1 MQAAETQIK
10 SAIKSNKSAAVKSSL
25 IDQEVIFPFF
35 LKTYYRGHIWLQ
47 GAPQVSQTLGTR
59 KFKRSPTYLNCDY
72 TRYNKF
78 SFHTNFVLLLCI
90 LDTGVRTLRKTYIW
104 MLSLSFSILCVRQ
117 HAHIR
122 NLFILLSNLTI
133 RKSLY
138 SIRTGTNYLACVTR
152 MHGYLL
158 RCLAQPQAM
167 IS

>member
-10 SAIKSNKSAAVKSSL
+10 SAIKTSKSAAVKSSL

-104 MLSLSFSILCVRQ
+104 MLSLSFSIWCVRQ

-122 NLFILLSNLTI
+122 NLFILLSN
-133 RKSLY
+133 
-138 SIRTGTNYLACVTR
+138 SIGTGTNYLACAKK
-152 MHGYLL
+152 MHGYVL
-158 RCLAQPQAM
+158 RCLVLPPQPQAM